1 MIYSEFFT
9 TVLDFFRQGGVFMI
23 FLVFLSIVSL
33 TVIILRGNALRYE
46 TVLPAK
52 LQNAITALRPGQDIR
67 SVQTTV
73 KRSNSPLSRI
83 VDVLLAHRRNKRSE
97 TLEAVQTKARHEV
110 ARMETGLVILEI
122 ATGVAPLFG
131 LLGTLSGL
139 IGIFSNLSGSGDP
152 TLVARGIAEALS
164 TTIVGLG
171 VAAPSL
177 IAYNYFMR
185 KIEVMSV
192 EMESLTADLL
202 EKIYTKSKS
211 SFEDRED

>member
-1 MIYSEFFT
+1 
-9 TVLDFFRQGGVFMI
+9 MI
-23 FLVFLSIVSL
+23 FLLLLSVVAL
-33 TVIILRGNALRYE
+33 TVIFLRGRALRYDA
-46 TVLPAK
+46 VLPAK
-52 LQNAITALRPGQDIR
+52 LQNVINNLRQGQDIR
-67 SVQTTV
+67 SIQNVV
-73 KRSNSPLSRI
+73 KKDASPLSSI
-83 VDVLLAHRRNKRSE
+83 VEVLLAHRHNARSE

-110 ARMETGLVILEI
+110 AKMETGLVILEI
-122 ATGVAPLFG
+122 ATGVAPLLG

-139 IGIFSNLSGSGDP
+139 IGIFSNLSGDGDP

-185 KIEVMSV
+185 KIEVMSI

-202 EKIYTKSKS
+202 EKIYINPKI
-211 SFEDRED
+211 